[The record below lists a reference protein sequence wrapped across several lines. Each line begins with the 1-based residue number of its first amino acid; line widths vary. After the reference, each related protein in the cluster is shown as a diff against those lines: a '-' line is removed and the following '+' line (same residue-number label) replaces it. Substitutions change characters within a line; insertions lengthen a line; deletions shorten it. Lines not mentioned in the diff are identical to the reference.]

1 MFGLLSAIK
10 TRESLDP
17 RQSVQNKVP
26 PYLEA
31 GGVHRKIEDNE
42 SRHFK
47 PLSST
52 PARSCRSQFP
62 LVKSGGSFDLSSI
75 HSSQAGGSMLV
86 PRVDR
91 EMITEERVEETES
104 EDEN

>member
-1 MFGLLSAIK
+1 MSLPSNMSSVMTSTMKVGNKGKKQNVCLEDLSAIK

-47 PLSST
+47 HPSQEWQEPVSSGQV
-52 PARSCRSQFP
+52 RWKF
-62 LVKSGGSFDLSSI
+62 
-75 HSSQAGGSMLV
+75 
-86 PRVDR
+86 
-91 EMITEERVEETES
+91 
-104 EDEN
+104 